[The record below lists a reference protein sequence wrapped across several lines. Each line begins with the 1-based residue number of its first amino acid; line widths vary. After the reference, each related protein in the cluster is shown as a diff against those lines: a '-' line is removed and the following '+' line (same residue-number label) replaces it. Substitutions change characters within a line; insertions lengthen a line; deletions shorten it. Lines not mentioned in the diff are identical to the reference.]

1 MHSRA
6 GCCAGQ
12 ARATAATAE
21 VLVAAEGLAAART
34 REVAATVTAARTA
47 RWRQRGRG
55 RRRRRR
61 RRRRARR
68 DQTTSSSSSRRTP
81 NRVRPTARVH
91 QLTLGGA
98 CEWARAWTRHVLQG
112 GGKGVA
118 PHREPALWAVSVER
132 ARTALRA
139 TCPEGC
145 RVGSP
150 EQLVNL
156 GCKSPNLAQLIY
168 NKAKSQLSY
177 R

>member
-1 MHSRA
+1 M
-6 GCCAGQ
+6 
-12 ARATAATAE
+12 
-21 VLVAAEGLAAART
+21 
-34 REVAATVTAARTA
+34 
-47 RWRQRGRG
+47 
-55 RRRRRR
+55 
-61 RRRRARR
+61 
-68 DQTTSSSSSRRTP
+68 
-81 NRVRPTARVH
+81 
-91 QLTLGGA
+91 
-98 CEWARAWTRHVLQG
+98 LQG

-156 GCKSPNLAQLIY
+156 GCKSPNLVNLGCKSPNLAQWIY
-168 NKAKSQLSY
+168 NKAKSHLSY